1 MTGVDK
7 SITPYLNLP
16 YRVPYMKIPYIINP
30 IARTLLISRRRTQVV
45 PNKKRKEESRKNKKW
60 KKDVDKSFM
69 CDKRDK

>member
-7 SITPYLNLP
+7 SITPYLTLP